1 MTKRMVGFAVL
12 SALLLAAGWLL
23 SRPSASR
30 PSRLVTVSVVGITND
45 AAGTR
50 QATFRVS
57 NAGRYKVGVVPVF
70 AFENQSGQWRT
81 NLVPARAIMLGT
93 NLMGVLPFH
102 PRSKLLAVRESCEV
116 TLPLPFDDQQWRAT
130 FWYLEIRPPLID
142 SLIALS
148 RRIGGTTSDKMQR
161 GSLPVS
167 TGCTDQ

>member
-1 MTKRMVGFAVL
+1 MVGFAVL
-12 SALLLAAGWLL
+12 SALLAVGWLL
-23 SRPSASR
+23 SRPSAPR

-45 AAGTR
+45 TAGTR

-57 NAGRYKVGVVPVF
+57 NAGRHKVGVVPVF

-81 NLVPARAIMLGT
+81 NLVPARAIMIGT

-116 TLPLPFDDQQWRAT
+116 PLPLPFDDQQWRAT
-130 FWYLEIRPPLID
+130 FWYVEIRPPLID
-142 SLIALS
+142 SLTALF
-148 RRIGGTTSDKMQR
+148 RRIRGTTNDKIQR

-167 TGCTDQ
+167 TGWQTQ